1 MSVNENTQSKNSKK
15 RERNISKTQKIGF
28 IMPISDVEGYV
39 KGHWEMVKGILNDI
53 VDEIVIELDIDIE
66 CCLVSDTNGTDN
78 IIQRR
83 IVNNIYSSDLIICDV
98 SSKNPNV
105 LFELGMRLAFDKKV
119 IIIKDEKTSYIF
131 DTNNIFHNEYP
142 SDLNYTEIMNF
153 KKDLIKDIKEALDD
167 NNQKSGFLDTFGDF
181 KIATMP
187 KEKSIDEKEAFT
199 KILDEISMLNSNMM
213 SLENNYKRDRMIR
226 DERINSSM
234 QGSNKNLSILKRL
247 TVEILDDYPN
257 KQYFSFNDVTSYLNG
272 KDYRLSELNIK
283 KLCNM
288 LNDKVVKL

>member
-39 KGHWEMVKGILNDI
+39 KGHWEMVKGIFNDI